1 MEIVEIRKLTI
12 AIGQKLPFLTPKNK
26 LWAIFMTA
34 SVNTEYVLMI
44 TNYYYYRS
52 IKTGDVCNS

>member
-12 AIGQKLPFLTPKNK
+12 AIGQKLPFLTPKNI

-52 IKTGDVCNS
+52 IKTGCL